1 MLQHAKK
8 VMNNSFISKQFK
20 YVDFD
25 PNNKKH
31 RTAFFEFKLSGKWP
45 DSMRFNLDPLYG
57 NVPSMINQ
65 KLLDFY
71 FGRDRAIPKH
81 LKEKY
86 NEQKMLYPIGELV
99 RRSQKCKRC
108 ELPLNIKS

>member
-1 MLQHAKK
+1 MLQSINKAPVK
-8 VMNNSFISKQFK
+8 SIISRQYK

-31 RTAFFEFKLSGKWP
+31 RIAFCEFKLTGRWP
-45 DSMRFNLDPLYG
+45 DSMRFNLDPLYV

-71 FGRDRAIPKH
+71 FGRDRAIPKE

-86 NEQKMLYPIGELV
+86 SDQTITYPIGSMITGE
-99 RRSQKCKRC
+99 
-108 ELPLNIKS
+108 EIE

>member
-1 MLQHAKK
+1 MLQQTNKLK
-8 VMNNSFISKQFK
+8 SSIISKQFN
-20 YVDFD
+20 YVEFD

-31 RTAFFEFKLSGKWP
+31 RIAFFQFKVSGKWP
-45 DSMRFNLDPLYG
+45 DNMRFNLDPLYG

-71 FGRDRAIPKH
+71 FARDRAIPKD

-86 NEQKMLYPIGELV
+86 SEKKLVYPISDMTEMTGE
-99 RRSQKCKRC
+99 
-108 ELPLNIKS
+108 EIE